1 MRTTHWRSQAT
12 VDPYA
17 ECERE
22 PFENP
27 FTSDDPPHKK
37 YENRTVYRPYTRKTD
52 WMNLTRLRR
61 GLSRG
66 AAAGCS
72 QGREPLETVINDHK
86 APEGRQVL
94 CVPVAPPGLLAAAGP
109 TTRGSRPWLHSIVP
123 TGLAQ
128 TSQFRQHNKFLLDQ
142 DSD

>member
-1 MRTTHWRSQAT
+1 
-12 VDPYA
+12 V
-17 ECERE
+17 
-22 PFENP
+22 
-27 FTSDDPPHKK
+27 
-37 YENRTVYRPYTRKTD
+37 
-52 WMNLTRLRR
+52 NLTRLRR

-128 TSQFRQHNKFLLDQ
+128 TSQFRQLNKFLLDQ
-142 DSD
+142 VIEPNHIIESFNDQEALTGDRLAVPRSWTVSQPCMSVSRFPGKPHW